1 MNLEII
7 SCLEGGVQ
15 GEHAHQEEVSA
26 HTADQDWLGLEE
38 KKLFVN
44 LVLTKGEKLYLKT
57 V

>member
-1 MNLEII
+1 MNLELI